1 MEIRTPRLLLR
12 DFVESDVPSVW
23 GYQSDPR
30 YLQHTPWKTRTENE
44 AREFVLML
52 IGWANDEPRTKYQL
66 AIVREGSVIGS
77 CGIRLVSN
85 EDHEAEFGCEIDP
98 RVWGNGYAK
107 EAGGAMLEFAFRTLR
122 IHRVFS
128 ETVSENEAAIAIG
141 EKLGMKR
148 EGCLRERQR
157 IGERWLDTV
166 VLGILENEWS
176 PGLAEA
182 APGR

>member
-1 MEIRTPRLLLR
+1 MMARREKLYLDWEVDEQMEIRTPRLLLR

-44 AREFVLML
+44 AREFVRML

-66 AIVREGSVIGS
+66 AIVREGSVIGT
-77 CGIRLVSN
+77 CGIRRVSN

-128 ETVSENEAAIAIG
+128 ETVFEKTRWIRSVRNANSNIAPPA
-141 EKLGMKR
+141 
-148 EGCLRERQR
+148 
-157 IGERWLDTV
+157 
-166 VLGILENEWS
+166 S
-176 PGLAEA
+176 FA
-182 APGR
+182 